1 MPPPPDPAPRRRR
14 STVEVRRALVD
25 SAAAAFAANGYGG
38 ASTKEIARAA
48 GTSETSIYRH
58 FQSKAGLFT
67 AAVAEPFAALLD
79 EYRATFAS
87 QFDEPWD
94 DDRLMREFLR
104 EFFTH
109 LRARR
114 EAVIALLASAGD
126 PDAADAVDAAADR
139 LNEVFEALESFA
151 AERARRVGG
160 YSPEQADLWLRL
172 LAGMVTAVAVFDRW
186 FVPAGWEHRSDEL
199 LDVMADMALRGILA
213 SREK

>member
-1 MPPPPDPAPRRRR
+1 M
-14 STVEVRRALVD
+14 D

-38 ASTKEIARAA
+38 ASTKEIAQAA

-58 FQSKAGLFT
+58 FQSKAGLFG
-67 AAVAEPFAALLD
+67 AAVAEPFSALLD
-79 EYRATFAS
+79 EYRATFAG

-94 DDRLMREFLR
+94 DDRLMREFLG

-114 EAVIALLASAGD
+114 NAVIALLASAGD
-126 PDAADAVDAAADR
+126 PEAAEAGGAVADR
-139 LNEVFEALESFA
+139 LRDVFEALESFA

-160 YSPEQADLWLRL
+160 YSPERAEVWLRL

-186 FVPAGWEHRSDEL
+186 FVPEGWEHRPEEL
-199 LDVMADMALRGILA
+199 LDVMADMVLHGILA
-213 SREK
+213 PQPR